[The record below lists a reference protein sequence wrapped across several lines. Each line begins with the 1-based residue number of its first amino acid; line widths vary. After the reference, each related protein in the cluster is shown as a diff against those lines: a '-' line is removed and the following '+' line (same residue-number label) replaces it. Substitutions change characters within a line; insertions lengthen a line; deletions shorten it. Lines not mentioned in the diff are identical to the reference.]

1 MLKKGAIFVAVAM
14 LLMFSGK
21 NCYASTDW
29 IVNVLDTANG
39 ILKNVTEKYEQFT
52 TKAQQFVSNKV
63 GKLGDGN
70 KGAKMKQKLQ
80 ALKERFAEMEEHRK
94 RLKARHE
101 EGIKREQARINKFK
115 TLVKSFKDQV
125 KDKGQEIKDK
135 RQEIKDK
142 VKDKVQEIK
151 DKVENVKDKV
161 EGLQAPT
168 LEGVLP

>member
-70 KGAKMKQKLQ
+70 KGAKIKQKLQ
-80 ALKERFAEMEEHRK
+80 AFKERKAEMEEHRK
-94 RLKARHE
+94 RLKARLE
-101 EGIKREQARINKFK
+101 EAIKREQARINMLK
-115 TLVKSFKDQV
+115 TSVKSSMDQV

-135 RQEIKDK
+135 VDNFKDK
-142 VKDKVQEIK
+142 VEDVKEN
-151 DKVENVKDKV
+151 VENVKDKV